1 MDLHPNIE
9 EAWQD
14 FRRSLARKDRS
25 ARTVG
30 IYRRSLEE
38 FWTWAEKAGLPPD
51 PGAVTTKDVNRWVDH
66 MLEEPAV
73 RNGRPILDPD
83 TGQPRPVSGNTIRI
97 RWQNLRPF
105 FSWYAKEMELG
116 NPFDNADTPG
126 LTDQPVPVVSLD
138 DIRALLHAAEG
149 TGFEERRDQAMIRF
163 LVDTGARLGE
173 VVSMT
178 TTSWDRRS
186 DVVTLVGKTGTRT
199 EPLSASVGEALARY
213 VRLRR
218 QRPHAGLA
226 AFWLGARGPLRDSGV
241 QQVLARRSREAG
253 IARIHP
259 HQLRHTWA
267 HQLKV
272 AGASESDLMALGGW
286 STTTM
291 VHRYGKSAAVA
302 RAHDAA
308 KRIALGDK
316 L

>member
-1 MDLHPNIE
+1 MDLDPTIE
-9 EAWQD
+9 EAWDD
-14 FRRSLARKDRS
+14 FRRSLARKGRS

-38 FWTWAEKAGLPPD
+38 FWTWAEQAGLPPD
-51 PGAVTTKDVNRWVDH
+51 PAKVTSADINGWVDH
-66 MLEEPAV
+66 MLAEPAI
-73 RNGRPILDPD
+73 RNGRPILDPV
-83 TGQPRPVSGNTIRI
+83 TGEARPVTGNTVRI

-105 FSWYAKEMELG
+105 FSWYAKEMDTD

-126 LTDQPVPVVSLD
+126 LTEQPVPVVSLD
-138 DIRALLHAAEG
+138 DIRAILHAAEG
-149 TGFEERRDQAMIRF
+149 SGFEERRDQALIRF
-163 LVDTGARLGE
+163 MVDTGARLGE
-173 VVSMT
+173 IVSMT
-178 TTSWDRRS
+178 TTSWDRKA

-199 EPLSASVGEALARY
+199 EPLSPSTGEAMSRY

-218 QRPHAGLA
+218 QRPHANLP
-226 AFWLGARGPLRDSGV
+226 AFWLGVRGPLRDSGV

-253 IARIHP
+253 LARIHP

-267 HQLKV
+267 HQLKS

-286 STTTM
+286 STSAM
-291 VHRYGKSAAVA
+291 VHRYGKSAATA

-308 KRIALGDK
+308 RRIALGDK